1 MNPDVKLIFR
11 IVLALVLYGLANL
24 WGNVGAFVPPVLLN
38 TLIIVLVS
46 LYFAVTTKIRKNLFV
61 AGALYILCS
70 YAVIELIADR
80 GAMTFIDVTLS
91 LQGQT
96 QSWVQSVPDGLSAL
110 LFIVSVI
117 LFTAAIFSLPASLKA
132 IKINPKSIVF
142 LLTLYLIPV
151 LAIAQLM
158 NEWWLLIHWL
168 AAPVFIFYSDRFD
181 HALVRGLRRFALI
194 IWLLTW
200 MDLLQVITDMQF
212 TH

>member
-11 IVLALVLYGLANL
+11 IVLAMVLYGLANL

-38 TLIIVLVS
+38 TLIILLVS

-91 LQGQT
+91 LQGRSQT
-96 QSWVQSVPDGLSAL
+96 WVQSVPQGLSAI
-110 LFIVSVI
+110 LFIGSVI
-117 LFTAAIFSLPASLKA
+117 LFTVALFTLPDSLKA
-132 IKINPKSIVF
+132 FKNNSKSIAF

-151 LAIAQLM
+151 LAIAQMM
-158 NEWWLLIHWL
+158 NVWWLLLHWL

-181 HALVRGLRRFALI
+181 PAPVRGLCRFALI
-194 IWLLTW
+194 TWLLTW
-200 MDLLQVITDMQF
+200 MDLLQIITDMQF
-212 TH
+212 TR